1 MRLRVRLGWS
11 FKSGWHYFLIG
22 LGIVPD
28 GHVRPRHFWQLDGT
42 RETLITLRII
52 ILEAD
57 LEFDGLEEVSLL
69 RLVGVFQKLLDVR
82 AHSGDSDFRHD
93 GLSSRKTDEV
103 SLVRIPRLNVERVS
117 SWRQE
122 LPENEKWIVGGD
134 ELVRNMFKILAVP

>member
-11 FKSGWHYFLIG
+11 FKTGGHCLLIG

-28 GHVRPRHFWQLDGT
+28 GHVRPRHLWQLDST

-57 LEFDGLEEVSLL
+57 LEFDGLEEISLL

-82 AHSGDSDFRHD
+82 AHSGDSDFGHD
-93 GLSSRKTDEV
+93 GLSSRKTGDV
-103 SLVRIPRLNVERVS
+103 SLVRILRLNVV
-117 SWRQE
+117 
-122 LPENEKWIVGGD
+122 EKARSV
-134 ELVRNMFKILAVP
+134 EKM

>member
-1 MRLRVRLGWS
+1 LSV
-11 FKSGWHYFLIG
+11 IG
-22 LGIVPD
+22 LGVVPD
-28 GHVRPRHFWQLDGT
+28 GHVRPRHLWQLNGT
-42 RETLITLRII
+42 RETLVTLRII

-117 SWRQE
+117 SWRR
-122 LPENEKWIVGGD
+122 LAEKMKNGLWAGCPSSKYV
-134 ELVRNMFKILAVP
+134 KILAAP